1 MPQGVFEPLAS
12 KGDFMLRKLVSL
24 EQISEGQEL
33 YHYTKCS
40 GIQGI
45 LAGRAF
51 RATRSDFLNDT
62 NEMNY
67 ILSVVRDVIQ
77 EIENPDWKKAL
88 FEQAVD
94 TVREIRRRYYI
105 TAFSTEAD
113 SITLWAEFGEQ
124 TGYNAGFDSRELLE
138 RIERARPISY
148 HGYVVYASEAQRRIL
163 RELLFRGIPD
173 ALGMSFRE
181 IMERRMKNES
191 DAVFLKLCGSFRKA
205 LSVYALFFKQEEFS
219 AEKEYRLAFRE
230 QEDTE
235 ILFREKDGF
244 LLPYIWVDVTGGK
257 KKFPIR
263 SITVAPKNHV
273 DLARKGMM
281 LYVEKM
287 GYQVDVQLSRIKL
300 RY

>member
-1 MPQGVFEPLAS
+1 
-12 KGDFMLRKLVSL
+12 MLRKLVSL
-24 EQISEGQEL
+24 KKISDGQEL

-77 EIENPDWKKAL
+77 ETENPEWRRAL

-94 TVREIRRRYYI
+94 TVRENRRRYYI

-124 TGYNAGFDSRELLE
+124 TGYNAGFDSRELLA
-138 RIERARPISY
+138 RIEKARPVSY
-148 HGYVVYASEAQRRIL
+148 HGYVVYSAGEQRRIL
-163 RELLFRGIPD
+163 SDLLFRAIPE
-173 ALGMSFRE
+173 ALGKNFEE
-181 IMERRMKNES
+181 IMERRMRNEG
-191 DAVFLKLCGSFRKA
+191 DVLFIRLCTSFRKA

-230 QEDTE
+230 QEETE
-235 ILFREKDGF
+235 VLFREKDGF

-273 DLARKGMM
+273 DLAREGMK

-287 GYQVDVQLSRIKL
+287 GYDVDVQLSNIKL